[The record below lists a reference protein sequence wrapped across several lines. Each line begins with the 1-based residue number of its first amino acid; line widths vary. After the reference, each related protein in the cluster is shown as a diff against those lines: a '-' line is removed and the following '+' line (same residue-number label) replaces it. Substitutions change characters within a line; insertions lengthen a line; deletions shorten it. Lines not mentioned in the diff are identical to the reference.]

1 MLGFL
6 VFGTLGAILAAELY
20 AELYV
25 MHKHETYKCKCGCN
39 CNKGCNCG
47 CNCNC
52 KCKCEDVVEVVDSL
66 DEE

>member
-6 VFGTLGAILAAELY
+6 VFGTLGAVLA

-25 MHKHETYKCKCGCN
+25 MHKHETYKCKCGC
-39 CNKGCNCG
+39 G
-47 CNCNC
+47 CNC
-52 KCKCEDVVEVVDSL
+52 KCECEDVVEVVDSL